1 MNKTD
6 RLIITFSIGVLLIS
20 IVYIFATVRSQNI
33 QKENALITA
42 SSNEILNTIN
52 IRIIRKYHE
61 DQMFV
66 LKEILNEL
74 RNNKQVQPVNTFKC
88 L

>member
-6 RLIITFSIGVLLIS
+6 RLMITFSIGVLLIS
-20 IVYIFATVRSQNI
+20 IVYTMATVRSQNI
-33 QKENALITA
+33 QKENALIA
-42 SSNEILNTIN
+42 ESRNAILNTIN
-52 IRIIRKYHE
+52 IRIIRTYHDE
-61 DQMFV
+61 QMFI

>member
-20 IVYIFATVRSQNI
+20 IVYTMATVRSQNI
-33 QKENALITA
+33 QKENILITERK
-42 SSNEILNTIN
+42 NEILNTIN
-52 IRIIRKYHE
+52 IKIIRTYHE
-61 DQMFV
+61 DQMFL